1 MKNTH
6 QNKRPECHL
15 HPQQRLL
22 RKNTSI
28 YHIGVSCGGGGGGG
42 GGIIPP
48 PPPFENCPSP
58 PPPLYPQCVLG
69 IKNTTP
75 LFFAKPPL
83 KSAICSS
90 PLLLGNYPLYIG
102 SSSTPPKNQIFQWTP
117 IILRFFFLNLIQ
129 FFKSK

>member
-1 MKNTH
+1 MSSSPTTKATKKKH
-6 QNKRPECHL
+6 K
-15 HPQQRLL
+15 
-22 RKNTSI
+22 
-28 YHIGVSCGGGGGGG
+28 HIPYR
-42 GGIIPP
+42 GITP
-48 PPPFENCPSP
+48 P

-102 SSSTPPKNQIFQWTP
+102 SSSTPPKNQIFQ
-117 IILRFFFLNLIQ
+117 
-129 FFKSK
+129 